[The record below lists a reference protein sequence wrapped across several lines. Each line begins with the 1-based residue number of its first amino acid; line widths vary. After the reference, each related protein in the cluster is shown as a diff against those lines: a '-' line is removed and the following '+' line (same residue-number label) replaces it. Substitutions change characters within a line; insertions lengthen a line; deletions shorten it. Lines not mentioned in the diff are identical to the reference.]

1 MSKKKAAVM
10 QKERQNF
17 VYGNEAEGV
26 PGCIARGI
34 SEQVAN
40 KIYDEMIDFAK
51 YAFNK
56 SHAAAYAVVAYQ
68 TAWLKYYYPVEFMA
82 ALMTSVIDNSTKV
95 SEYILTCRQMGIDI
109 LPPDINESEGMF
121 SVSDGSIR
129 YGLNAIKSIGRPV
142 IENILEERRQ
152 NGLYRDLSDF
162 IQRNIGCKVDKRSVE
177 NFIKAGA
184 FDCFPANRHQMMM
197 IYGQLMDETS
207 RKKKNEFAGQMSL
220 FDFVS
225 EEEKEAFQVKLPN
238 VEEFKKEDLLAF
250 EKEVLGIYISGHPLE
265 AYEEQWR
272 RVISHVTTD
281 FQAPEEGEALKVT
294 DGERAI
300 IGGMITE
307 RTIRSTKAQKMM
319 AILTIEDLV
328 GTVEVVAYPRD
339 YEKYG
344 KLLTVDSKVF
354 IRGRVSVE
362 DDRPS
367 KLILEKIV
375 PFTVKELRIQF
386 DDMQGF
392 LEQEQELYRILMDS
406 EGDDTVR
413 IMVRKE
419 NKMKIL
425 PASRNVHVS
434 QELLERLY
442 VRFGANNVKVVEKRI
457 ENALQ
462 MN

>member
-1 MSKKKAAVM
+1 
-10 QKERQNF
+10 
-17 VYGNEAEGV
+17 
-26 PGCIARGI
+26 
-34 SEQVAN
+34 
-40 KIYDEMIDFAK
+40 
-51 YAFNK
+51 
-56 SHAAAYAVVAYQ
+56 
-68 TAWLKYYYPVEFMA
+68 
-82 ALMTSVIDNSTKV
+82 
-95 SEYILTCRQMGIDI
+95 
-109 LPPDINESEGMF
+109 
-121 SVSDGSIR
+121 
-129 YGLNAIKSIGRPV
+129 
-142 IENILEERRQ
+142 
-152 NGLYRDLSDF
+152 
-162 IQRNIGCKVDKRSVE
+162 VE

-250 EKEVLGIYISGHPLE
+250 EKDVLGIYISGHPLE

-344 KLLTVDSKVF
+344 RLLTVDSKVF

-367 KLILEKIV
+367 KLILERIV

-392 LEQEQELYRILMDS
+392 LEQEQELYRLLMGN

-425 PASRNVHVS
+425 PASRNVHAG